1 MTIRLMALRKQAGY
15 KSRDAFAES
24 IGVNRHT
31 YKSWETGKVPMN
43 TDQLLM
49 IADALDCSCDAIL
62 GREVRQDYDDPME
75 RELHKVWRG
84 LDVERRERLLSDARD
99 MAVAQAL
106 GDTPAATGSPGAIS
120 A

>member
-1 MTIRLMALRKQAGY
+1 MLRLKQYREMRGY
-15 KSRDAFAES
+15 TQRDFADK
-24 IGVNRHT
+24 IGVELRT
-31 YKSWETGKVPMN
+31 YGSWEREEVSLKVEH
-43 TDQLLM
+43 LL
-49 IADALDCSCDAIL
+49 ACAEALDCSCDALL
-62 GREVRQDYDDPME
+62 GRVVRQDYDDPME